1 MDTITALR
9 NVTNPISIHGMYPY
23 RGKIS
28 AIEARNVVGSFA
40 AETRLL
46 DPFCGSGTIVYE
58 AKKQGLAKVWGID
71 LNPLAQWLTEAKLGC
86 PVNLEEVQSELNE
99 LRLARPPRS
108 RIRNEK
114 LLFYFHEKTLREI
127 ESISD
132 FFPDMSPYLKGCFAG
147 ALALT
152 ARGCNGY
159 FWTSSTV
166 GKNLE
171 EKVYIPF
178 FEKLAAKLKKHHF
191 PSDSESECGFTK
203 LDARRL
209 TSLFNPGAF
218 DVVFTSPPYFDAL
231 DYTAY
236 YAKILY
242 LLLGIESQDIKSALI
257 QKASTY
263 EEDMRLVLKEI
274 VAVTSDDAKIIFVVG
289 DKKTKSGVIN
299 GGDFFS
305 ELLHHKPNRVFERS
319 YTGSS
324 SQIFDEIN
332 KTSRREQIV
341 VWDKSTW

>member
-1 MDTITALR
+1 MDTITTLR
-9 NVTNPISIHGMYPY
+9 SVTNPKSIHGMYPY

-28 AIEARNVVGSFA
+28 AIEARNVVATFPK
-40 AETRLL
+40 ETRLL

-58 AKKQGLAKVWGID
+58 AKKHGLTEVWGTD
-71 LNPLAQWLTEAKLGC
+71 LNPLAQWLTEAKLEC
-86 PVNLEEVQSELNE
+86 PADRQDVERELDE
-99 LRLARPPRS
+99 LRLAQSPRPKV
-108 RIRNEK
+108 RNKK

-127 ESISD
+127 ESISES
-132 FFPDMSPYLKGCFAG
+132 FHEMSPYLRGCFAG

-171 EKVYIPF
+171 DKVYVSF
-178 FEKLAAKLKKHHF
+178 FEKLAAKVKKHHYPLEAPGEYAF
-191 PSDSESECGFTK
+191 AK
-203 LDARRL
+203 IDARKL
-209 TSLFNPGAF
+209 TGHFGAGNF

-242 LLLGIESQDIKSALI
+242 LLLGIESQDVKPSLI

-263 EEDMRLVLKEI
+263 EEDMKLVLNEL
-274 VAVTSDDAKIIFVVG
+274 VQVTSDRAKIIFVVG

-305 ELLHHKPNRVFERS
+305 ELLHHKPSKVFERS

-341 VWDKSTW
+341 VWDKSQW